1 LEQKKTE
8 VNLGRK
14 AFSIAELTKVYRE
27 TQSGGPVNEESLLSI
42 LLKCDMDEIEA
53 STYARD
59 FFRKRSES
67 DFEEF
72 CEEWTRMNNFKVVQL
87 ISKEFRRIDKN
98 NDNSLS
104 KKELYAYFKLHMDDK
119 IALEQIDQ
127 IFEIVDIDESGG
139 VTPYELRMW
148 YRNSISKG
156 KIPKRKPK
164 PKAAK
169 ASRPR
174 KDRNRKAHATS
185 RTEHKENVSPHLS
198 LADRVHLV
206 KQSEKL
212 SKKKL
217 KMEELKRSFKM
228 MNKNNNQGPGSF
240 YLTKFE
246 LQGLMYLAGLE
257 AAISTKLVDDFML
270 LVEKQQGT
278 TKNIKVHFEDFCR
291 EFLKIQMNSALN
303 ELRKTFLEERNKN
316 KNARFTVKA
325 ITALLKEV
333 HTLEFRNKEISEMLD
348 KLDEDH
354 DGEITW
360 EEFSHWYS
368 RLTSRYARTAASVPI
383 RTNINKSL
391 FHHTSWHPLGKVIA
405 FGIEGTMVASVA
417 PSDAAVLG
425 HTCWELWGS
434 IALNKPHG
442 LEYPYLM
449 DIDGPSTKKD
459 LNRIQTFSLF
469 DASARSKPK
478 IPNFDF
484 GYFQRNCILVPARCI
499 HGISSTFPSETEP
512 YKLGTAI
519 VHWYEKKPNFNDL
532 RPLLRLR
539 KGGLRKCRTVT
550 ELAQGLGVEKMHALE
565 KAQAAYMWVTENVR
579 FMDGKSSAAV
589 DVNEI
594 ITRKIGNSL
603 GIATLLKQVMDKLG
617 IACMVIEGKS
627 RFNHAGEPIKHYWNG
642 ILLMHH
648 GMLRWSLMDAAMAI
662 EYMPKMQGRNFGQS
676 IFFLQHPLHFAETHF
691 PEKLH
696 QRPDEL
702 NVVAVKVNV
711 ETFERKPEMLQF
723 LDVPLRYAEFEESI
737 LEPAIEYYENKVHAR
752 ITEDQF
758 EEKGTGKIQVVVH
771 KHLMVTCKIVKRD
784 KPSRRMGKI
793 LSNCWTYER
802 NPNEWYKEVECFN
815 LRFALP
821 YRGSYRIEVNVSDSE
836 TDIDSYKKLVFS
848 MNVDVAEGTADNA
861 RSAAEHWLYGFIQ
874 ANEKLR
880 SKAAIEMARRMV
892 IKRPKRGLIPF
903 GKSFPIQITTPYEIE
918 SIVALTNGKWEV
930 LGPCEEDKHH
940 DQKVFEDRVVMS
952 QTPELQLYMKLHGR
966 YYKFAQFCPE
976 EWDMKA
982 KLSDKVSL
990 DAYGFAFEAEF
1001 RVEEIRTLT
1010 TGAEIYISC
1019 GSGVELEVRA
1029 FHGWDQF
1036 TKAFND
1042 FKITKM
1048 ANSGSKQNYMIQFS
1062 FNMEKRYMANIYS
1075 STKKIKEFKFTMR
1088 YLFGR

>member
-1 LEQKKTE
+1 MSHHRRHHGGRHHGKQTLEQKKTE

-148 YRNSISKG
+148 YRNSILKG

-325 ITALLKEV
+325 ITV

-368 RLTSRYARTAASVPI
+368 RLTSRWQQWPWRVQLDKISMLAASI
-383 RTNINKSL
+383 RSHRGLCAHPHEYQQVAVSPHQLASSREGHSFRDRGDDGCISGAERCEKSRKKSIKIHNKL
-391 FHHTSWHPLGKVIA
+391 KNHVYIVYILL
-405 FGIEGTMVASVA
+405 
-417 PSDAAVLG
+417 AAVLG

-442 LEYPYLM
+442 L
-449 DIDGPSTKKD
+449 D
-459 LNRIQTFSLF
+459 
-469 DASARSKPK
+469 
-478 IPNFDF
+478 
-484 GYFQRNCILVPARCI
+484 
-499 HGISSTFPSETEP
+499 ETEP

-627 RFNHAGEPIKHYWNG
+627 RHATLEPNG
-642 ILLMHH
+642 CCDGDRIYAKDAGAELWPNILKIGTHACPSPVRFIDTTNVLPLIP
-648 GMLRWSLMDAAMAI
+648 G
-662 EYMPKMQGRNFGQS
+662 

-696 QRPDEL
+696 QRPEEL

-723 LDVPLRYAEFEESI
+723 LDVVLR
-737 LEPAIEYYENKVHAR
+737 LRPR
-752 ITEDQF
+752 
-758 EEKGTGKIQVVVH
+758 
-771 KHLMVTCKIVKRD
+771 
-784 KPSRRMGKI
+784 
-793 LSNCWTYER
+793 
-802 NPNEWYKEVECFN
+802 N
-815 LRFALP
+815 LRKKAPSSGLVIMA
-821 YRGSYRIEVNVSDSE
+821 REE
-836 TDIDSYKKLVFS
+836 DIDH
-848 MNVDVAEGTADNA
+848 AE
-861 RSAAEHWLYGFIQ
+861 
-874 ANEKLR
+874 
-880 SKAAIEMARRMV
+880 
-892 IKRPKRGLIPF
+892 
-903 GKSFPIQITTPYEIE
+903 
-918 SIVALTNGKWEV
+918 
-930 LGPCEEDKHH
+930 
-940 DQKVFEDRVVMS
+940 
-952 QTPELQLYMKLHGR
+952 
-966 YYKFAQFCPE
+966 
-976 EWDMKA
+976 
-982 KLSDKVSL
+982 
-990 DAYGFAFEAEF
+990 
-1001 RVEEIRTLT
+1001 
-1010 TGAEIYISC
+1010 
-1019 GSGVELEVRA
+1019 
-1029 FHGWDQF
+1029 
-1036 TKAFND
+1036 
-1042 FKITKM
+1042 
-1048 ANSGSKQNYMIQFS
+1048 
-1062 FNMEKRYMANIYS
+1062 
-1075 STKKIKEFKFTMR
+1075 
-1088 YLFGR
+1088 